1 VASPSP
7 LALSRSKPSSSP
19 SADRS
24 HRESSVYTRSP
35 LRVATQ
41 AFDITHN
48 TSCWPK
54 SSPWSFI
61 RHVVATLELARILGS
76 RFLSCGISVDV
87 QSRTQGPC
95 GPGCGPRV
103 RAGVARRTAEPA
115 GTCGATRRIG
125 FRATLGENERRE
137 TERPLR
143 TQSSEKSAFVHT
155 FETPASYYRA
165 LRLASRTDG
174 TVRRTRFPFFTGAD
188 RLQMTDGRGIKGPG
202 SGHQPHQLTLSA
214 CGRRQHDFL
223 TTIGAQ
229 LESRAS
235 NNHPNGVSTA

>member
-1 VASPSP
+1 MASPSP

-54 SSPWSFI
+54 SSPWS
-61 RHVVATLELARILGS
+61 LGMWWRPWNWRGS
-76 RFLSCGISVDV
+76 WGPASCPVESASQFQWMSSHGRQAPIF
-87 QSRTQGPC
+87 PC
-95 GPGCGPRV
+95 GP
-103 RAGVARRTAEPA
+103 RAGVARRTAGPA
-115 GTCGATRRIG
+115 GACGATRRIG

-143 TQSSEKSAFVHT
+143 TQSSEMGAFVDT

-174 TVRRTRFPFFTGAD
+174 TVRRTRFPFFFYGSRAPD
-188 RLQMTDGRGIKGPG
+188 DGRPG
-202 SGHQPHQLTLSA
+202 H
-214 CGRRQHDFL
+214 
-223 TTIGAQ
+223 
-229 LESRAS
+229 
-235 NNHPNGVSTA
+235 